1 MAQIVEATWN
11 IEVLAVPSIPVGNAV
26 RVYGNNYDLMIMGSC
41 FAIVPL
47 LVLYLFAQ
55 RFIIEGMTAGAV
67 KG

>member
-1 MAQIVEATWN
+1 MAKVVEAPRN
-11 IEVLAVPSIPVGNAV
+11 IEVLAVPSIPVCNAV

-55 RFIIEGMTAGAV
+55 RFIIEGMSAGAV

>member
-1 MAQIVEATWN
+1 MAKVVEAPSN